1 MTTSHHR
8 KGRKIRHEQKKADNR
23 RRGRTN
29 QALERRGGGAY
40 VSCVSATKESNVPVR
55 AKPVGD
61 NGPLMSK
68 NLEKKHNKNSL
79 PPQGANAHVT

>member
-1 MTTSHHR
+1 M
-8 KGRKIRHEQKKADNR
+8 
-23 RRGRTN
+23 
-29 QALERRGGGAY
+29 ERRGGGAY

-68 NLEKKHNKNSL
+68 NLEKKHNNTEFLAASRRQRPHPKSAPL
-79 PPQGANAHVT
+79 PLAYTHDDTVYHVL